1 MSKLNDK
8 VAIVTGAAEG
18 LGKEI
23 AIKLA
28 EEGAK
33 VVTSDINEQLLTE
46 TSTNLKEDYEISH
59 FVADVSD
66 KKSVDE
72 LMKFVVEK
80 YGKINIL
87 VNNAGGSLHTP
98 KYLAD
103 ISENDWDKVLN
114 VNLKGT
120 FLASQAAIQYM
131 KKNQSGKII
140 NLSSIGGRTAS
151 LVTGAPYA
159 AAKGGVISLT
169 RRLAMEVGEY
179 GINVN
184 AVAPGLIISGE
195 RMHNVFYK
203 ESTEEEQE
211 KTLNDIPLRK
221 LGEIND
227 ISNAVAYLSSDD
239 SKYMTG
245 AIMDINGGRFMG

>member
-1 MSKLNDK
+1 MNDK